1 LAEKPLLLSLK
12 KMPNKSLDEQFKEAF
27 EAASSMTQ
35 QLPPDVM
42 LRIYAYYK
50 QATDDP
56 NAFNLNNNYDLRNA
70 FKMNAWLQI
79 SHITAE
85 EAKTKYIEIINSILN
100 NK

>member
-1 LAEKPLLLSLK
+1 MQTTSL
-12 KMPNKSLDEQFKEAF
+12 EERFKAAF
-27 EAASSMTQ
+27 AAASDMTI

-56 NAFNLNNNYDLRNA
+56 NSFVYNNNYDLRNA

-79 SHITAE
+79 SHLSQD
-85 EAKTKYIEIINSILN
+85 EAKEKYIEIINEILN
-100 NK
+100 NQ

>member
-1 LAEKPLLLSLK
+1 MQPI
-12 KMPNKSLDEQFKEAF
+12 NLDEQFKEAF
-27 EAASSMTQ
+27 EAASKMTI

-56 NAFNLNNNYDLRNA
+56 NSFSYNNNYDLRNA

-79 SHITAE
+79 SHLSQD
-85 EAKTKYIEIINSILN
+85 EAKEKYIEIINEILN
-100 NK
+100 NQ